1 MTKAVATQKMVTRG
15 KKSSQEVKV
24 KINQKKETILKVKVT
39 KKSTKIEVKTG
50 QKDLKN
56 EKLKAGQVDSGKKKT
71 AVKINS
77 IPKSKLIT
85 PKQKLENLKQGQ
97 VDIGKVK
104 KLVRSDPIP
113 KKKLIVSKIKP
124 KRILTTAALE
134 KTLGE
139 IEKLKVKSK
148 IKPLTE
154 TQKLRLM
161 KLRKLIPRKPR
172 VKRMTE
178 FGFKGPDWDGNSDD
192 EGI

>member
-15 KKSSQEVKV
+15 KKSSQEVNV
-24 KINQKKETILKVKVT
+24 KTNQRKETKLRVEAT
-39 KKSTKIEVKTG
+39 NKSNKIDVKTG
-50 QKDLKN
+50 QKNLKI

-77 IPKSKLIT
+77 VPKSKLIT
-85 PKQKLENLKQGQ
+85 PKQRIENLKQRQ
-97 VDIGKVK
+97 IDIGKVK

-113 KKKLIVSKIKP
+113 KKKLIISKMKP
-124 KRILTTAALE
+124 KRILTPAALE

-139 IEKLKVKSK
+139 IERLKVKSK

-154 TQKLRLM
+154 TQKLRLI
-161 KLRKLIPRKPR
+161 KIRKLIPRKPR
-172 VKRMTE
+172 VKKMTE